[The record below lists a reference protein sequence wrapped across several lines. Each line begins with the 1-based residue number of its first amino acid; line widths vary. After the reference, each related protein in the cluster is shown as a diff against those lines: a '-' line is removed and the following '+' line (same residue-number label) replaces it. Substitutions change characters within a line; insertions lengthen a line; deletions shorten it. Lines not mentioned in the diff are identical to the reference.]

1 MRFFAEFTLSGVRFV
16 ASLRMTKSEGPGMTP
31 LFCHCEADFV
41 SRSNLVEGQEIA
53 AHLSGAHS
61 DIRGFS
67 LVLHDPERSQLQAI
81 EEIVSLID

>member
-1 MRFFAEFTLSGVRFV
+1 MRFF
-16 ASLRMTKSEGPGMTP
+16 ASLRMTRGKGLRMTRSEGLRMTGSEGLGMIP

-53 AHLSGAHS
+53 AHLLGAHN

-67 LVLHDPERSQLQAI
+67 LVLHDPKGSHY
-81 EEIVSLID
+81 